1 MSDSGARSFSPKLPN
16 SILEDP
22 LRLHPVIKLVVSISK
37 IFKRRSGTLDTKPT
51 PGLAAT
57 SGVVASIE
65 GLTKGLAVDLAPAG
79 IRVNLV
85 GPGAVGVFTLG

>member
-1 MSDSGARSFSPKLPN
+1 M
-16 SILEDP
+16 
-22 LRLHPVIKLVVSISK
+22 
-37 IFKRRSGTLDTKPT
+37 DTKPT

-79 IRVNLV
+79 VRVNLV
-85 GPGAVGVFTLG
+85 GPGAVGIFALYCYCDVAHDRNII